1 MLPDCGPAGT
11 LETLNTGDFEEVLSM
26 ETSFLGLAAVIALAG
41 AVFHGYVG
49 GKIYLG
55 HIKASDLMP
64 LTQSLSVVSWQMF
77 TVLLLVS
84 GATLVCVAMK
94 PTLALL
100 AYPVLVANALG
111 ALLFLL
117 LGAMGHG
124 RLLKLPGMYLMGL
137 TALLGWLG
145 IA

>member
-1 MLPDCGPAGT
+1 MAFWYFNIAALI
-11 LETLNTGDFEEVLSM
+11 
-26 ETSFLGLAAVIALAG
+26 AAVG

-84 GATLVCVAMK
+84 GAMLVCVAMK